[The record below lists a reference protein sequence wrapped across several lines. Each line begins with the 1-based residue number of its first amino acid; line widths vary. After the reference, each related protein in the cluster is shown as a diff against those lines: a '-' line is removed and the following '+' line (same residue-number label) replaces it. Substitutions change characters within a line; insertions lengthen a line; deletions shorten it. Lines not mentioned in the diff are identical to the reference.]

1 MTYEEFSNGIIKR
14 FDKLRVDYQ
23 QEDAYWDE
31 EEGKFVTFTETLPSW
46 PGVTLA
52 DYLLPLEGNLNH
64 VIYKTVRRYSILHI
78 TDSINLRT
86 DFDTQMLHIFKTSY
100 LWAAKAIEVKKPL
113 NDITLLQNQLRRARS
128 EKIERDYYEIIVMG
142 IIISLLKCDTS
153 IEQTAELKE
162 FIAISEQCY
171 SQAFLGKHPFLPMLQ
186 EALSLQPL
194 APTKT
199 EEPLLLS
206 PISLPTDS
214 QELLFKNIPDEEQWA
229 TWVKEFMTENHICK
243 PVNGGNTNETLATMW
258 HFRQAWL
265 EKGVIAKS
273 QETRDPLLLQFFI
286 NRCGVRKAIIGNKP
300 IADKSIHTKLSDL
313 RNKEFEFKNTE
324 VISGLEDKIKTFV
337 TEKLNDSNPSH

>member
-1 MTYEEFSNGIIKR
+1 MNYEEFRNGIIKR

-23 QEDAYWDE
+23 QEDACWDE
-31 EEGKFVTFTETLPSW
+31 EEGKFVGFMVTLPSW
-46 PGVTLA
+46 PGVTLK
-52 DYLLPLEGNLNH
+52 DYLLPLDGNLNY
-64 VIYKTVRRYSILHI
+64 VIYKTVRRYSILYI
-78 TDSINLRT
+78 TDPINLRT
-86 DFDTQMLHIFKTSY
+86 DFDTQMLYIFKVSY

-113 NDITLLQNQLRRARS
+113 KDITLLQNQLRRARS
-128 EKIERDYYEIIVMG
+128 KEIERDYYEIIVMG

-199 EEPLLLS
+199 EEPLLPS

-229 TWVKEFMTENHICK
+229 TWVKEFMTKNRICK
-243 PVNGGNTNETLATMW
+243 PVNGRNTNETLATMW
-258 HFRQAWL
+258 YFRQAWL
-265 EKGVIAKS
+265 EKDVIDKS
-273 QETRDPLLLQFFI
+273 KETRDAILLQFFI
-286 NRCGVRKAIIGNKP
+286 NRCGVIKATKGNKS
-300 IADKSIHTKLSDL
+300 IADKSIHNKLSDL
-313 RNKEFEFKNTE
+313 RNQYFEFKNTK
-324 VISGLEDKIKTFV
+324 VISGLEEKIKTFV
-337 TEKLNDSNPSH
+337 TEKLNNSNPSH